1 MEYSKGEV
9 IISPKIIYWVQPP
22 VTLGENEKIELLKRD
37 VLLIN
42 FDSNIKDLVKLKEKD
57 NSYSGYL
64 FNLDGILQRN
74 HIKLNAVYPF
84 VEKLAKFINAFMKQR
99 SLIYTTIL
107 DKKIGDIFKRL
118 GLIFLE
124 KNLNDKKI
132 AITAILNL
140 IPSFFTANNK
150 VERSFLR
157 LNLFPMK
164 YKVVLTNLTK
174 NKTVLNGIIKD
185 LSLNGMGL
193 VIIDE
198 NKIDEVNLKDIL
210 EVKASIKNSIIK
222 ISKAIIT
229 RVEEKKF
236 EVGIMY
242 NINDKNMI
250 REDYA
255 SFLTG
260 IIFSWIKD
268 IIKEYGE
275 LKIDNK

>member
-22 VTLGENEKIELLKRD
+22 VSLGENDRIELLKRD

-42 FDSNIKDLVKLKEKD
+42 FDSNIKDLVQLKEKD
-57 NSYSGYL
+57 NPYSGYL

-84 VEKLAKFINAFMKQR
+84 IEKLAKFINAVMKKR

-107 DKKIGDIFKRL
+107 DKKIDEVFKKY

-132 AITAILNL
+132 AITAIFNL
-140 IPSFFTANNK
+140 IHPFFAQNNK
-150 VERSFLR
+150 VERSFVR
-157 LNLFPMK
+157 LNLLPMR
-164 YKVVLTNLTK
+164 YKVTITNLTR
-174 NKTVLNGIIKD
+174 NNIVVNGIIKD
-185 LSLNGMGL
+185 LSLNGMGF
-193 VIIDE
+193 VVIDE
-198 NKIDEVNLKDIL
+198 NKIDAINLKDIL

-222 ISKAIIT
+222 ISKGIVS
-229 RVEEKKF
+229 RVDQKKF
-236 EVGIMY
+236 EIGIMY
-242 NINDKNMI
+242 NITDKNMI

-260 IIFSWIKD
+260 IIYNWIKD
-268 IIKEYGE
+268 IIKEHGE
-275 LKIDNK
+275 IKTD

>member
-9 IISPKIIYWVQPP
+9 IISPKIIYWVQTP
-22 VTLGENEKIELLKRD
+22 VTVGENERIELLKRD

-74 HIKLNAVYPF
+74 HIKLNVVYSF
-84 VEKLAKFINAFMKQR
+84 VEKLAKFISVFMKKR

-107 DKKIGDIFKRL
+107 DKKIGEVFNKY
-118 GLIFLE
+118 GLFFLE

-132 AITAILNL
+132 AITAIINL
-140 IPSFFTANNK
+140 IYPFFAQNNK
-150 VERSFLR
+150 VERSYVR
-157 LNLFPMK
+157 LNLLPMK
-164 YKVVLTNLTK
+164 YKVILTNLSR
-174 NKTVLNGIIKD
+174 NKIVVNGIIKD

-193 VIIDE
+193 TIIDE
-198 NKIDEVNLKDIL
+198 NKIDSFNLKDLL

-222 ISKAIIT
+222 ISKTIIT
-229 RVEEKKF
+229 RVDQKKY

-242 NINDKNMI
+242 NITDKNMI

-255 SFLTG
+255 SFLTS
-260 IIFSWIKD
+260 II
-268 IIKEYGE
+268 
-275 LKIDNK
+275 

>member
-9 IISPKIIYWVQPP
+9 IISPKIIYWIQTP
-22 VTLGENEKIELLKRD
+22 VTLGENEKIELLKKD

-42 FDSNIKDLVKLKEKD
+42 FDSNIRDLVKLKEKD

-84 VEKLAKFINAFMKQR
+84 IEKLAKFINAFMKKR

-107 DKKIGDIFKRL
+107 DKKIGEVFKKFD
-118 GLIFLE
+118 LIFLE

-132 AITAILNL
+132 AITAIFNL
-140 IPSFFTANNK
+140 IPSFFTENNK

-157 LNLFPMK
+157 LNLFPMR
-164 YKVVLTNLTK
+164 YKVTITNLK
-174 NKTVLNGIIKD
+174 RNKTMLNGIIKD

-193 VIIDE
+193 IIIDE
-198 NKIDEVNLKDIL
+198 NKIDEISLKDIL

-222 ISKAIIT
+222 ISKAIVT
-229 RVEEKKF
+229 RVDQKKF

-260 IIFSWIKD
+260 IIYNWIKE
-268 IIKEYGE
+268 IIKEFGE
-275 LKIDNK
+275 LKIDKK